1 MITKRNLPELFVVF
15 ILLLFV
21 LLKIPALH
29 LPYFWDELGVYSR
42 AGLYLHDNGLGLL
55 PKDLPPELSRG
66 HPLLFAFIQAI
77 GYNIFGD
84 GVVGGH
90 ITALIIS
97 LILLWSVYFITSK
110 YFSKYTALLAVMI
123 LIIQP
128 LFFAQS
134 VLILPEI
141 SLALFV
147 LWAIY
152 FWLGKKYILHGIFST
167 LAILIKETAI
177 IIPVVIIFSELIY
190 YIVVKSKREKI
201 IFRFKYLWVLLPFLV
216 FGIFLLIQK
225 QQNGWYLFPLH
236 GDNIKISLNRIFSFG
251 ADYLVFL
258 FLEQGR
264 ILLTGVI
271 FILVILLI
279 TSKKMVFQRI
289 SIFLITLIMGGLAF
303 NSINFYMNR
312 YTLFV
317 LVPFVM
323 LSSAVIM
330 QCIQKYRFVL
340 LILPIIFFAGIYCM
354 YGKELWPEDTSSLN
368 MQQKFHYDEN
378 MSYVDFLDIQQ
389 KAIDHVMNNV
399 GSNEFIYANFPINV
413 ALVDSRFGYTL
424 LVENKDFRVLN
435 HQNTQY
441 EIKYS
446 LISDPGSYEYELPD
460 SNSIVLDKLVENNV
474 VNVKIY
480 RPK

>member
-152 FWLGKKYILHGIFST
+152 FWLGKKYVLHGIFST
-167 LAILIKETAI
+167 LAILIN
-177 IIPVVIIFSELIY
+177 Y
-190 YIVVKSKREKI
+190 
-201 IFRFKYLWVLLPFLV
+201 
-216 FGIFLLIQK
+216 
-225 QQNGWYLFPLH
+225 
-236 GDNIKISLNRIFSFG
+236 FSF
-251 ADYLVFL
+251 
-258 FLEQGR
+258 
-264 ILLTGVI
+264 
-271 FILVILLI
+271 
-279 TSKKMVFQRI
+279 
-289 SIFLITLIMGGLAF
+289 
-303 NSINFYMNR
+303 
-312 YTLFV
+312 
-317 LVPFVM
+317 
-323 LSSAVIM
+323 
-330 QCIQKYRFVL
+330 
-340 LILPIIFFAGIYCM
+340 
-354 YGKELWPEDTSSLN
+354 
-368 MQQKFHYDEN
+368 
-378 MSYVDFLDIQQ
+378 
-389 KAIDHVMNNV
+389 
-399 GSNEFIYANFPINV
+399 
-413 ALVDSRFGYTL
+413 
-424 LVENKDFRVLN
+424 
-435 HQNTQY
+435 
-441 EIKYS
+441 
-446 LISDPGSYEYELPD
+446 
-460 SNSIVLDKLVENNV
+460 
-474 VNVKIY
+474 
-480 RPK
+480 